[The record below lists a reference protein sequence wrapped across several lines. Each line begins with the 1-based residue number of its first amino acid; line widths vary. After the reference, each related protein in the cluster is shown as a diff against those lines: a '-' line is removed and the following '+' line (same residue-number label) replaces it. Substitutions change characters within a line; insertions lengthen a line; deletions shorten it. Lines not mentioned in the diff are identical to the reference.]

1 MANVQTYF
9 NKFHDTIRRSY
20 EDNSILRSKRDLLLN
35 DLREGLRRYAQNR
48 NLRIPRFEHFNQ
60 GSYGIG
66 TGIEPLPGEDYD
78 IDVGLN
84 FHLSK
89 NDYSPV
95 QVKQWVYEALHTGN
109 RTVEYKRP
117 CVRVQYHR
125 AGEEVYHVDLAIY
138 AENPSNWDNRIYL
151 AKGFLGSAPENQI
164 WEPADPRGLIEGF
177 QRKFQGQNGNR
188 DQFRRIIRYLK
199 RWKDFNFSANG
210 NERPTGIAMT
220 ACAMNWFQVGTIY
233 NFNDGQYYY
242 DDLKALKNLAG
253 AILNQF
259 SFRSRISV
267 RLPVPPNN
275 DLFEKMSDKQM
286 QNFKIKLAGLISV
299 DLCKAEEAP
308 NAFLACSAL
317 RRAFGD
323 DFPLP

>member
-1 MANVQTYF
+1 MSNVQTYF
-9 NKFHDTIRRSY
+9 NKFDEKIRRSY
-20 EDNSILRSKRDLLLN
+20 EDNSILRGKRDLLLN
-35 DLREGLRRYAQNR
+35 DLREGLQRYFQTANVR
-48 NLRIPRFEHFNQ
+48 TPRFDIFNQ
-60 GSYGIG
+60 GSYAMG

-89 NDYSPV
+89 SDYSSV
-95 QVKQWVYEALHTGN
+95 QVKQWVYEALRTGN

-125 AGEEVYHVDLAIY
+125 AGEGIYHVDLAIY
-138 AENPSNWDNRIYL
+138 SGNTYNWDNQIYL

-164 WEPADPRGLIEGF
+164 WEPADPRGLINDF
-177 QRKFQGQNGNR
+177 QRRFQGQNENR

-199 RWKDFNFSANG
+199 RWKDVNFSVNG
-210 NERPTGIAMT
+210 NERPTGISLT
-220 ACAMNWFQVGTIY
+220 ACAMNWFQVRTAH
-233 NFNDGQYYY
+233 NFYAQRGGY
-242 DDLKALKNLAG
+242 DDLRALKNLAES
-253 AILNQF
+253 ILNQF
-259 SFRSRISV
+259 SFGSRISV
-267 RLPVPPNN
+267 HLPVPPYN

-299 DLCKAEEAP
+299 HLRNAEEVP
-308 NAFLACSAL
+308 NDFLACSAL